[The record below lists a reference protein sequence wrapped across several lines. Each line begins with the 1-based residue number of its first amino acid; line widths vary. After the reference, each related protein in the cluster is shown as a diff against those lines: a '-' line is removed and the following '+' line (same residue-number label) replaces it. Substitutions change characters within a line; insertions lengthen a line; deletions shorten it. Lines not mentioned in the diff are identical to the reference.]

1 MQPPDHLAL
10 EEDGTVA
17 PFRYKVKSRPLVSCF
32 EPRPLADSLLAA
44 GQVVRASMF
53 GARYL
58 VPAPPAGQQPDPNLV
73 AKFGLGKLPNSDQ
86 CAVLWEA
93 WLSFFFWLAMKLLIW
108 LFHIDLQQCC
118 AFKFGFAGVGG
129 AYEHYV
135 SEAKVLADRNNTD

>member
-1 MQPPDHLAL
+1 MQPLDHSAL

-58 VPAPPAGQQPDPNLV
+58 VPVPPAGQQPDPNLV

-86 CAVLWEA
+86 CAILWEA
-93 WLSFFFWLAMKLLIW
+93 RP
-108 LFHIDLQQCC
+108 
-118 AFKFGFAGVGG
+118 
-129 AYEHYV
+129 V
-135 SEAKVLADRNNTD
+135 S